1 MNMMARHPA
10 PSPDLSHS
18 LNHTGR
24 ILALLL
30 MILTVP
36 ICLSPAPAYPE
47 SPVLSWDTNTDA
59 DYYQVY
65 MRSEGEREYTL
76 VSGRIP
82 SGTPSFKLMPAPD
95 GAVRY
100 YSVKAFTTC
109 GNASDY
115 SDEIPSAHVPYT
127 PQNPTPVTG
136 NSGTVSTLPV
146 PLSLEII
153 LPEDGAFVTAG
164 TFVEFSANVFM
175 GDTLHTDYMV
185 TWTSSVD
192 GYLGTGLDMG
202 TVLSPGVHIVMAT
215 STGESGE
222 TASATMLLYVQEPN
236 TAPEVRIVLAQGG
249 EPGPSGQAFTFKG
262 TAVDRLDGDLGTKIL
277 WTSSKSGRLGTGTS
291 IFATLSP
298 GVHTIT
304 ASVLDSG
311 GLAGKAT
318 QAITVAACNHPPELA
333 PGAHEAGFLEKT
345 GQAHT
350 LRATATDVEDGDL
363 SAFISWTS
371 SINGYLGTG
380 SQIETRLFSGEHTIT
395 VSVTD
400 RGGETVSR
408 TMEISV
414 GVFNASPTLALGLP
428 IERGATSSGTIY
440 DFTGNASDAEDGS
453 LNALIMWV
461 SDKDGTLGTGAAI
474 TCSLSPGIHT
484 LSASVNDSLGKTAT
498 KTLSLTVPAPNGAP
512 AITITA
518 SVPGVLDAAGQAYS
532 FSARAIDPED
542 GNLGASITWTSSI
555 NGTLGTGASLT
566 VFLPPGTHR
575 MTATVVDKQGK
586 TAAASRTVTVT
597 AVNNPPSV
605 NILSASQGTLTATG
619 QPFIFKGSATDSE
632 DGNLAS
638 VITWVSS
645 LDGTLGAGATLTRTL
660 SSGQHLV
667 KARVTDKGGKT
678 AEATKT
684 LTVAV
689 FNHPPVV
696 TPVSSLKGASMSNG
710 QTYTFASSASDK
722 EDGDLSP
729 AILWV
734 SSQSGFLGKGAA
746 IQTVLQP
753 GVHVLTAKAT
763 DKGGKTAVVTK
774 TMSVES
780 VNLLPSVQILQVS
793 PGAAG
798 SQGQLHE
805 LTGAALDEE
814 DGNLTHTL
822 AWSSNLD
829 GNLGEGSP
837 VVASLRTGTHT
848 LTARACDKRGGCFS
862 VSRSVT
868 VVPFN
873 HPPSVEIVSVVGS
886 RQDTKGQA
894 FELRGKATDKEEG
907 GLSGKIVWTSN
918 RDGRLGQAE
927 AIKPRLSHGTHTITA
942 KVKDSKGKESSK
954 TVTVTSFKTPRLE
967 LTVSTKRI
975 FSLRQVKTSW
985 KGGSSGVEIFRD
997 GVKVETGPNQGTRYY
1012 WLRKKAAITVC
1023 DTLNPAVSVTRTTK

>member
-1 MNMMARHPA
+1 MSKELKA
-10 PSPDLSHS
+10 PDKV
-18 LNHTGR
+18 TQKMTR
-24 ILALLL
+24 
-30 MILTVP
+30 
-36 ICLSPAPAYPE
+36 
-47 SPVLSWDTNTDA
+47 
-59 DYYQVY
+59 
-65 MRSEGEREYTL
+65 
-76 VSGRIP
+76 
-82 SGTPSFKLMPAPD
+82 D
-95 GAVRY
+95 GAV
-100 YSVKAFTTC
+100 AENLT
-109 GNASDY
+109 
-115 SDEIPSAHVPYT
+115 
-127 PQNPTPVTG
+127 
-136 NSGTVSTLPV
+136 
-146 PLSLEII
+146 
-153 LPEDGAFVTAG
+153 
-164 TFVEFSANVFM
+164 
-175 GDTLHTDYMV
+175 
-185 TWTSSVD
+185 
-192 GYLGTGLDMG
+192 
-202 TVLSPGVHIVMAT
+202 
-215 STGESGE
+215 TGE
-222 TASATMLLYVQEPN
+222 
-236 TAPEVRIVLAQGG
+236 
-249 EPGPSGQAFTFKG
+249 
-262 TAVDRLDGDLGTKIL
+262 
-277 WTSSKSGRLGTGTS
+277 
-291 IFATLSP
+291 
-298 GVHTIT
+298 
-304 ASVLDSG
+304 
-311 GLAGKAT
+311 
-318 QAITVAACNHPPELA
+318 
-333 PGAHEAGFLEKT
+333 
-345 GQAHT
+345 
-350 LRATATDVEDGDL
+350 
-363 SAFISWTS
+363 TS
-371 SINGYLGTG
+371 SISERPQEENY
-380 SQIETRLFSGEHTIT
+380 SAPA
-395 VSVTD
+395 
-400 RGGETVSR
+400 
-408 TMEISV
+408 
-414 GVFNASPTLALGLP
+414 GVAAEKVVQHIGAE
-428 IERGATSSGTIY
+428 IERHAAKGAEKKALDATQPKTHSSRLQ
-440 DFTGNASDAEDGS
+440 FSEAERATPE
-453 LNALIMWV
+453 LQKAIKK
-461 SDKDGTLGTGAAI
+461 SDKAAD
-474 TCSLSPGIHT
+474 C
-484 LSASVNDSLGKTAT
+484 
-498 KTLSLTVPAPNGAP
+498 
-512 AITITA
+512 
-518 SVPGVLDAAGQAYS
+518 LDAARAAIPKQTKIKKERVFDEAKGKAKTRLS
-532 FSARAIDPED
+532 FEKTDKPPNGKLRHNPLSRPAQELNSTVHGKIYEVEKENVGVESGHRVELAGEKAGGMAARAVKGGIRRHKLKPYRAAAAAEKQAVKANADFLYQKALHDNPALAHS
-542 GNLGASITWTSSI
+542 NPISRFWQKQRIKKQYAK
-555 NGTLGTGASLT
+555 TLKAGGKA
-566 VFLPPGTHR
+566 
-575 MTATVVDKQGK
+575 KK
-586 TAAASRTVTVT
+586 TAEATAKAA
-597 AVNNPPSV
+597 
-605 NILSASQGTLTATG
+605 
-619 QPFIFKGSATDSE
+619 K
-632 DGNLAS
+632 
-638 VITWVSS
+638 
-645 LDGTLGAGATLTRTL
+645 
-660 SSGQHLV
+660 
-667 KARVTDKGGKT
+667 KT